1 MIMNKHILFYSEK
14 CNHCSVLLTTITN
27 TSTQDNY
34 KFISVDNSSIKIPE
48 IITKVPTLIVR
59 GMNKPLVGKEVFSWI
74 NSQQFMN
81 LSTNNINKNTNNPK
95 FKSDNTLANTIDINY
110 VSLNGTDDDMNKKI
124 VKVNKFND
132 ILITDD
138 INKVIKDHKINQ
150 ELQNSKLSQLLNN
163 RTSQIET
170 ILNFN
175 KSFN

>member
-1 MIMNKHILFYSEK
+1 MIMNKHILFYSHK
-14 CNHCSVLLTTITN
+14 CDFCTTLTTSITN

-34 KFISVDNSSIKIPE
+34 KFISVDNPSIKIPE

-74 NSQQFMN
+74 KSQQFMN
-81 LSTNNINKNTNNPK
+81 LSTNNINKNTTNPT

-110 VSLNGTDDDMNKKI
+110 VSLNGTDDEMNKRI

-163 RTSQIET
+163 RTLQIET
-170 ILNFN
+170 ILNLN